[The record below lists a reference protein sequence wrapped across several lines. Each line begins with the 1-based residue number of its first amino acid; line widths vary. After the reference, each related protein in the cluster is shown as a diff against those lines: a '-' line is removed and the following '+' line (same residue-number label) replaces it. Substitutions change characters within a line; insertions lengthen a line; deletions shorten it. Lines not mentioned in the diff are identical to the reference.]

1 MQKHSDNDEHSALDQ
16 QANDDDETK
25 FRDGCAEFGNL
36 KNRKIRKIRKIRKRK
51 QWENAEHSAL
61 ERMQKHDEAEF
72 RDVGGRNLT
81 PGPQR

>member
-1 MQKHSDNDEHSALDQ
+1 MQKHSDNDENSALDQ

-51 QWENAEHSAL
+51 QWEMLNIQHWSACKNMMKQSL
-61 ERMQKHDEAEF
+61 EMW
-72 RDVGGRNLT
+72 VGGI
-81 PGPQR
+81 